1 MSTLNENTQRKPKS
15 SNEIFIGK
23 KPLMTYV
30 TATLV
35 QLANEPTVIIKA
47 RGRSI
52 PMAVDVAQIIV
63 KRMNTLGYKVASVK
77 IGSEAVK
84 SQDGNTRNVSTIEV
98 AVSRNSS

>member
-1 MSTLNENTQRKPKS
+1 MSTDNENKIIKRKY

-35 QLANEPTVIIKA
+35 QLASEPTVFIKA
-47 RGRSI
+47 RGKSI

-77 IGSEAVK
+77 IGSEVVK
-84 SQDGNTRNVSTIEV
+84 SQDGTNRNVSTIEV
-98 AVSRNSS
+98 AVSRDTH